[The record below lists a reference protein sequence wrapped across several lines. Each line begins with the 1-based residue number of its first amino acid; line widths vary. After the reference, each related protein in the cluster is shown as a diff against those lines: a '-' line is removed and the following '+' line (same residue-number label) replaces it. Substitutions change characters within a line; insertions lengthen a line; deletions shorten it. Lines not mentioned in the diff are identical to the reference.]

1 MLIEQNIFE
10 VCCFYTFCIT
20 YLVPN
25 VEIAFER
32 IHVKIKLLFLFP
44 PSHVMHGTH
53 VNVLYYF
60 TLKRMLRLLVNI
72 TLYSYQDRLWNQ
84 CPPHSFSFV
93 WCCFLSHFNK
103 MHACGIVLLAFD
115 LFLLQS
121 FSLVWLVLV
130 QSAAEI

>member
-72 TLYSYQDRLWNQ
+72 TLYSYQVRLWNQ
-84 CPPHSFSFV
+84 CPPHSLISFDV
-93 WCCFLSHFNK
+93 AFFPILTKCMLVELCCWLLIYFCCSHS
-103 MHACGIVLLAFD
+103 V
-115 LFLLQS
+115 S
-121 FSLVWLVLV
+121 FG
-130 QSAAEI
+130 